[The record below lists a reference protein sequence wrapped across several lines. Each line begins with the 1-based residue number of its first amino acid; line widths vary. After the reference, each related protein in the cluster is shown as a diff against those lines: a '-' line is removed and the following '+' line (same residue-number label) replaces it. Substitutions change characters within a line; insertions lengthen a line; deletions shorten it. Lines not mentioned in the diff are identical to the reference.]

1 MLMEKYLTIG
11 IDPSGI
17 GVTGIYIKT
26 FNYQWPKRW
35 YENIEA
41 SIPVEAAIKIIEYI
55 NKIKKTLPE
64 EIFIKEVI
72 VEVPHKGIEKW
83 KEVKATRELV
93 GILKYV
99 YKNKFKGH
107 QPNHKDKKLKE
118 LIKNS
123 KKYLSD
129 HQLDAEVIMHA
140 HFREKVFGWCCENY
154 LGREIPHEKKD
165 K

>member
-1 MLMEKYLTIG
+1 MEQYITIG
-11 IDPSGI
+11 IDSSGI
-17 GVTGIYIKT
+17 GVTGIYIKS

-35 YENIEA
+35 YENIKA
-41 SIPVEAAIKIIEYI
+41 NSLVEAANKIIEYI

-64 EIFIKEVI
+64 ELFIKEVI

-107 QPNHKDKKLKE
+107 QPNHKDRKLKE
-118 LIKNS
+118 SIKNS

-140 HFREKVFGWCCENY
+140 HFKKEVNRWSCENY
-154 LGREIPHEKKD
+154 LGMEKLHGKKD